1 LPNKKGDVGI
11 IVKAILVLLAGGIL
25 LAIFPV
31 LFDDSAHAIDRT
43 KCKTQVN
50 LHSIEILEG
59 KLPGEMDQ
67 CETNHIEVKKDDEE
81 EIKEILADEMYYC
94 WDQFGEGKKD
104 FISEWRDKR
113 WCFICSRIDYD
124 SGVQSDFPTIN
135 NFDLYLRDNEFPY
148 FSSNKSISFYEYL
161 FEENNVPGINRDF
174 KIDTGKTSYVVFFAD
189 KEKNWNDMGKGLGI
203 GVGGG
208 VALCAAGIL
217 VSPLSGGASI
227 LLCGTG
233 VVSSVLGVGYAANH
247 HPDFSSGIY
256 IGDAAGAAGACRGT

>member
-1 LPNKKGDVGI
+1 MPNKKGDINI
-11 IVKAILVLLAGGIL
+11 IVFAILVLLAGGIL

-31 LFDDSAHAIDRT
+31 LFDDTAHAIDRT

-67 CETNHIEVKKDDEE
+67 CETSYVEINEDDEE
-81 EIKEILADEMYYC
+81 EIKAILADEMYYC
-94 WDQFGEGKKD
+94 WDQFGEGRKD
-104 FISEWRDKR
+104 FISEWRDGR

-124 SGVQSDFPTIN
+124 PSVQSEYPAID

-148 FSSNKSISFYEYL
+148 FTQNKTTSFYEYFYEDGNMQDL
-161 FEENNVPGINRDF
+161 SKSFQ
-174 KIDTGKTSYVVFFAD
+174 IDTGKTSYVVFCAD
-189 KEKNWNDMGKGLGI
+189 KEKNWNDIGKGLGI

-208 VALCAAGIL
+208 VALCGIGIL

-233 VVSSVLGVGYAANH
+233 VVSSVLGIGYATNH
-247 HPDFSSGIY
+247 HPDFSAGLY
-256 IGDAAGAAGACRGT
+256 FGDAAGAAGACRGT